1 MQTTDIGPCTH
12 KPPGSSLQS
21 RAVPVHNE
29 SPGGGR
35 VHPVTAVFAF
45 CVGGLCTAL
54 DRRHHLVFQLSLHAR
69 IPLPLNRSR
78 RKKVPNTM
86 PIPDHRISDR
96 TSFQSTTGS
105 PRDTAAL
112 YFHKQLDPVYDSALL
127 VAGDFLPEP
136 HLYTNISDGKVVGL
150 LAALRSQC
158 GSNELLPSQ
167 PQRLDIYAPIFGSP
181 GSSANFD
188 KLRDDLI
195 AAATAFSERVFDTG
209 VDMLRERVRTAQ
221 RPLRDYLL
229 ALTGASTDWSAQ
241 HSLDNLAENVSF
253 AILRDTDIGTIFGI
267 GATLNPS
274 WPYSEDSNADKL
286 LEEIT
291 NKIGSSTRLTRQQA
305 SSRQR
310 LAARGAEA
318 IASVIEYTENRSNI
332 NDDIRSLTILITRCY
347 TWGAAKAALT
357 R

>member
-1 MQTTDIGPCTH
+1 
-12 KPPGSSLQS
+12 
-21 RAVPVHNE
+21 
-29 SPGGGR
+29 
-35 VHPVTAVFAF
+35 
-45 CVGGLCTAL
+45 
-54 DRRHHLVFQLSLHAR
+54 
-69 IPLPLNRSR
+69 
-78 RKKVPNTM
+78 M
-86 PIPDHRISDR
+86 PIPERRISDR
-96 TSFQSTTGS
+96 TSFQDTTAS

-127 VAGDFLPEP
+127 VSSDFFARP
-136 HLYTNISDGKVVGL
+136 HLYTNISDRRVVEL
-150 LAALRSQC
+150 LAELRSQC

-195 AAATAFSERVFDTG
+195 AAATAFAERVFDTG

-229 ALTGASTDWSAQ
+229 ALTGASTDWSARNA
-241 HSLDNLAENVSF
+241 LDNLSENVSF
-253 AILRDTDIGTIFGI
+253 AILRAPDIGTVFGI
-267 GATLNPS
+267 GATLNLS

-291 NKIGSSTRLTRQQA
+291 NKIGSSTGLTRQQA

-318 IASVIEYTENRSNI
+318 IASVIEYTENRSDTA
-332 NDDIRSLTILITRCY
+332 DDILSLDILIRQCY
-347 TWGAAKAALT
+347 TWGAAKAALA